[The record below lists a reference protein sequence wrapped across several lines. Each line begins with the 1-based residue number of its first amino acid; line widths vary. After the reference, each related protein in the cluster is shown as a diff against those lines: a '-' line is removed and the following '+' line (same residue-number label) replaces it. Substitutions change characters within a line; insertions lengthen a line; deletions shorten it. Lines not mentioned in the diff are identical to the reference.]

1 LRRQKSLRPAKV
13 DVDLPM
19 LSRPSQLSFAAGA
32 FVLAAVCFAGCRSAD
47 VGGHAASPS
56 AQATVSPATTSTPAI
71 DRSAPQGAAA
81 DVVPATFRTVENGG
95 APLAPPP
102 PGTGDNCDDDPF
114 AGQTQLDPD
123 ILVAV
128 VRERNPSLAA
138 MSAAWQAAA
147 ERYPQA
153 VSLEDPQLTLA
164 MGPGTFGDPTHDVAW
179 MVEGSQKLPWPGKR
193 DLRGQKAQAEA
204 SAARLDLDDAE
215 VRLVAATRTALWDY
229 YLVRRQEELNAENRV
244 AVGHFRDTAQ
254 SKYRANQVTQ
264 QDVLEADVELA
275 EIERRQFELSRMDTV
290 AVARINTLLHRAA
303 DHLLPPPPSR
313 PPAAPPS
320 IAWLQQFA
328 AERRPD
334 LASIG
339 AQLRAE
345 LAAVDLAQRD
355 YYPDL
360 DVVARYDAFWQ
371 GTDKQLA
378 PMVGVNMNVPLDNA
392 RRQAAIREASARV
405 EQRRWEYESRLDE
418 IHSEV
423 QTAYAQLIETDKVL
437 AVYRQTILPAA
448 RQYADSAQGNYT
460 ANTLDFLHL
469 IDAQRRL
476 IGVREQY
483 EGALAER
490 ERRWA
495 ELQRAAGGSWPSGA
509 SPEAIPAPPG
519 S

>member
-1 LRRQKSLRPAKV
+1 MEITDFSAIAAAQSLRLAKV
-13 DVDLPM
+13 NVDLPM
-19 LSRPSQLSFAAGA
+19 PSRLSPLSFAAGLLI
-32 FVLAAVCFAGCRSAD
+32 LAAVCSAGCRSAD
-47 VGGHAASPS
+47 GGGNWPSPS
-56 AQATVSPATTSTPAI
+56 AQATVSPAPTSTSAIGRSTPQPA
-71 DRSAPQGAAA
+71 PAAGI
-81 DVVPATFRTVENGG
+81 VPAAFHAVENGG

-102 PGTGDNCDDDPF
+102 PEAGDHCDDDPF

-123 ILVAV
+123 LLVAA

-153 VSLEDPQLTLA
+153 ISLEDPQLTLA

-275 EIERRQFELSRMDTV
+275 EIERRQFELNRMDTV

-303 DHLLPPPPSR
+303 DHPLPPPPSR
-313 PPAAPPS
+313 PPMVDSAPPPV
-320 IAWLQQFA
+320 AWLQQFA

-345 LAAVDLAQRD
+345 QAAVDLACRD

-371 GTDKQLA
+371 GT
-378 PMVGVNMNVPLDNA
+378 
-392 RRQAAIREASARV
+392 R
-405 EQRRWEYESRLDE
+405 
-418 IHSEV
+418 
-423 QTAYAQLIETDKVL
+423 
-437 AVYRQTILPAA
+437 
-448 RQYADSAQGNYT
+448 
-460 ANTLDFLHL
+460 
-469 IDAQRRL
+469 
-476 IGVREQY
+476 
-483 EGALAER
+483 
-490 ERRWA
+490 
-495 ELQRAAGGSWPSGA
+495 
-509 SPEAIPAPPG
+509 
-519 S
+519 